1 MSDISIVFLLTFLA
15 ATLTIY
21 GAYWFFVFNRRG
33 QKIINRRLELSKSL
47 ANASDV
53 LEALR
58 QERGFSNFSNPTLR
72 QLSDWLTQTGLRVEH
87 RTLGLI
93 FLTVFLAL
101 VVILS
106 TLLGFGLI
114 PLLLG
119 FLTTTGVIFLAL
131 NRQRRRRIASFGE
144 QMPDAIDVITRGVRV
159 GLPFPNAVALVARE
173 MPDPVGTEFGMLG
186 DEIAFGLD
194 VRSALENLAR
204 RVGQEDLL
212 FLTIAVSIQIQ
223 TGGNLGEVLT
233 RLSKLMRS
241 RINMRLKISALS
253 AEGRLSA
260 VVLTALPFVLFMAI
274 NFIAPNYYGSVRGNP
289 IVQPAIYIGLFLL
302 LAGNVMMHRMVNFK
316 Y

>member
-1 MSDISIVFLLTFLA
+1 MSDLSIVFLLTFLA

-58 QERGFSNFSNPTLR
+58 QERGFINFSNPTLR
-72 QLSDWLTQTGLRVEH
+72 QLSDWLTQTGLRVE
-87 RTLGLI
+87 RKTLGLI
-93 FLTVFLAL
+93 FLAVFLAL
-101 VVILS
+101 VIILS

-173 MPDPVGTEFGMLG
+173 MPDPIGTEFGMLG

-223 TGGNLGEVLT
+223 TGGNLAEVLT

-260 VVLTALPFVLFMAI
+260 VVLTALPFVLFLAI

>member
-1 MSDISIVFLLTFLA
+1 MSDLSIVFLLTFLA

-72 QLSDWLTQTGLRVEH
+72 QLSDWLTQTGLRVE
-87 RTLGLI
+87 RKTLGLI
-93 FLTVFLAL
+93 FLAIFLAL
-101 VVILS
+101 VIILS

-131 NRQRRRRIASFGE
+131 NRQRRRRIANFGE

-173 MPDPVGTEFGMLG
+173 MPDPIGTEFGMLG

-223 TGGNLGEVLT
+223 TGGNLAEVLT

-260 VVLTALPFVLFMAI
+260 VVLTALPFVLFVAI

-289 IVQPAIYIGLFLL
+289 IVQSAIYIGLFLL